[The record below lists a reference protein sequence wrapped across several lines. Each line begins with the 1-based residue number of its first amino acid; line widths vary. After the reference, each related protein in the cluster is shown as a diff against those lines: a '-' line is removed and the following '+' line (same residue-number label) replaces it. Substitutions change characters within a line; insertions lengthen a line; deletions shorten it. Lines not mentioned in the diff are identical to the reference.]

1 MANYGTGGG
10 CLFTSNTMPTPA
22 EIRRQ
27 NRLLRRQLTDREQKS
42 HSEAVARHFVGS
54 SLFLR
59 CRRIALYLAT
69 DGELNPEQLLQR
81 ARTNGKIIYLPV
93 LRPGTSNS
101 LLFSE
106 FHPRE
111 RLINNRF
118 GIPEPSI
125 KKHKPASAWGL
136 DIVLLPLVAFDNS
149 GNRLGMGGG
158 YYDRT
163 LSYLTQRNHW
173 RKPTLIGLAHE
184 CQRVSCVER
193 KPWDIPLHG
202 IITEDGLQ
210 RFSTNI
216 A

>member
-1 MANYGTGGG
+1 MQ
-10 CLFTSNTMPTPA
+10 TPA
-22 EIRRQ
+22 EIRKQ
-27 NRLLRRQLTDREQKS
+27 KRLLRRQLTDYEKKS
-42 HSEAVARHFVGS
+42 HSEAVAKHFICS

-59 CRRIALYLAT
+59 CKRIALYLAT
-69 DGELNPEQLLQR
+69 DGELNPEPLLQR

-111 RLINNRF
+111 RLIKNRF
-118 GIPEPSI
+118 GIPEPDI
-125 KKHKPASAWGL
+125 RKHKPTPVWGL

-149 GNRLGMGGG
+149 GSRQGMGGS

-163 LSYLTQRNHW
+163 LSYLKQRNHW

-184 CQRVSCVER
+184 CQRVSCLER
-193 KPWDIPLHG
+193 RQWDIPLHG

-210 RFSTNI
+210 RFSSNI
-216 A
+216 T